1 MNDLFEKV
9 QKLLKEGK
17 SRVEIAN
24 ILDCQKSTVNYY
36 ANPKNWEKFERKQ
49 KTQTKRLEFEE
60 AILSVVN
67 QATSASNICDLIGI
81 QHTNVN
87 IKRVLDF
94 LEEKNINPEWKQKQA
109 NRKPQGYW
117 NKDNIFTEESCFQRS
132 KLKDKLIEFGLKE
145 NKCEICGSIQWLEQP
160 IPLQIHHINGINND
174 NRVENLQILCP
185 NCHAL
190 TDNYC
195 GKNIAPSNFTKSIS
209 KTKSKEQ
216 YSKEELEEKINSPS
230 FESIAKLAKDLNIS
244 RGSLRNLFKKYDLVD
259 SVKSLNKH
267 RKKLLD
273 SVICEYCG
281 NPFKPARNGA
291 KYCSIDCFKLVSG
304 QPIGEPPTREEIL
317 SQVNNYNTMGELAKH
332 FGYKDLRRA
341 CKKAGLPISI
351 KELRKLI

>member
-9 QKLLKEGK
+9 QKLLSEGK

-117 NKDNIFTEESCFQRS
+117 NKDNIFTEKSYFQRS

-145 NKCEICGSIQWLEQP
+145 AKCEMCGNNQWLDQQ
-160 IPLQIHHINGINND
+160 IPLQIHHINGIND
-174 NRVENLQILCP
+174 NNRLENLQILCP

-195 GKNIAPSNFTKSIS
+195 GKNIAPSNFTKSTS

-230 FESIAKLAKDLNIS
+230 FESITKLAKDLNIS
-244 RGSLRNLFKKYDLVD
+244 RSSLRNLLKKYDLVD
-259 SVKSLNKH
+259 SVKLLNKH

-273 SVICEYCG
+273 SVVCEYCG
-281 NPFKPARNGA
+281 KSFKPAKSGA
-291 KYCSIDCFKLVSG
+291 KYCSIDCFKLASG
-304 QPIGEPPTREEIL
+304 QPIGESPTREEIL
-317 SQVNNYNTMGELAKH
+317 SQVNNYNTMDELAKH
-332 FGYKDLRRA
+332 FGYKDLRHP
-341 CKKAGLPISI
+341 CKKAGLPLSI